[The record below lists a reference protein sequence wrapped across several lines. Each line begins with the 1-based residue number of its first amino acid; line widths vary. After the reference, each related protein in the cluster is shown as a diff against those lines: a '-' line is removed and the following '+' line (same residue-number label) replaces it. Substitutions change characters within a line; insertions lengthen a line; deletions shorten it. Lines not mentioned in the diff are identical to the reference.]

1 MLRLHPKA
9 VCRSLL
15 ADLDKHQRLNPKEQ
29 SVILLAL
36 QKTGINLDRVLAS
49 FSRVAIAEIE
59 KSI

>member
-36 QKTGINLDRVLAS
+36 QKTGISIERVYAS
-49 FSRVAIAEIE
+49 FSRIAIEAVE